1 MCKLLSCN
9 VFFFIFLLF
18 LFGNKLYKMITLA
31 KKVNNIY
38 KYFRLNQIVGIS
50 RERFTILKPRFI
62 TIESIVSMLQKNE
75 ISKYENSKDNINVKT
90 NFKI

>member
-1 MCKLLSCN
+1 
-9 VFFFIFLLF
+9 
-18 LFGNKLYKMITLA
+18 MITLA

-38 KYFRLNQIVGIS
+38 KYFRLNQRVGIS

-62 TIESIVSMLQKNE
+62 TIESIVSMSWKNE

>member
-1 MCKLLSCN
+1 
-9 VFFFIFLLF
+9 
-18 LFGNKLYKMITLA
+18 MITLA

-62 TIESIVSMLQKNE
+62 TIEWKNKE
-75 ISKYENSKDNINVKT
+75 QNKNKCNKVQ
-90 NFKI
+90 